1 MLDVPGDRLLQDRST
16 CCPPPVDHKISID
29 EVTTELKR
37 AGYATF
43 MVEVALLPYQ
53 YILRAR

>member
-1 MLDVPGDRLLQDRST
+1 MCLVIDFFKTEAPVA
-16 CCPPPVDHKISID
+16 PPVDHKISID
-29 EVTTELKR
+29 EVIAELKR

-53 YILRAR
+53 YIVRAR